1 MHRLL
6 TKLKCNKEFKV
17 CGHFRSHIKSYQ
29 YNLPDSQINSSQVS
43 VLSNSADPF
52 ASPIF
57 RISITT
63 SGRFDQF
70 ASETTESFVLK
81 VPARQRNGGSDD
93 ADPQTLF
100 ENEIRFYNAT
110 LEEMQRSLKESDASV
125 ELGPRVI
132 HYSFGADAVLVLED
146 LTADGYVP
154 IDKPLALDA
163 TISTVFK
170 LAKWHAAS
178 IHASSEVSK
187 WNPAQE
193 YL

>member
-1 MHRLL
+1 M
-6 TKLKCNKEFKV
+6 T
-17 CGHFRSHIKSYQ
+17 
-29 YNLPDSQINSSQVS
+29 

-57 RISITT
+57 RVSLTT

-70 ASETTESFVLK
+70 ASEKTESFVLK
-81 VPARQRNGGSDD
+81 VPAHQRSGGSDE
-93 ADPQTLF
+93 ADPLTLF
-100 ENEIRFYNAT
+100 ENEIRFYSLT

-132 HYSFGADAVLVLED
+132 HYAFGADAVLVLED
-146 LTADGYVP
+146 LNADGYLP
-154 IDKPLALDA
+154 IEKPLALDA

-178 IHASSEVSK
+178 IHVSSEVRSK
-187 WNPAQE
+187 NPAQ
-193 YL
+193 